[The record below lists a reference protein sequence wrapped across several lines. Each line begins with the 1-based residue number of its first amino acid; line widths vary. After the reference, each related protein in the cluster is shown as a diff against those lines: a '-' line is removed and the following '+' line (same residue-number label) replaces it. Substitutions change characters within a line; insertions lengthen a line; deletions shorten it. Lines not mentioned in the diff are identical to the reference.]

1 MSLSVV
7 VSPRK
12 AAGADGRISARSTH
26 VGFFAY
32 LGIAFFV
39 LMAIA
44 IPLGLV
50 GPTRPDTKGYDSAV
64 KAALKDADSNN
75 STAQGA
81 PQQAVVNGWLARDL
95 MEIQIKQNNDELVL
109 LHLAVVV
116 LIGALLTMSNCGL
129 CGGAGKGPDGAAD
142 RYVGISTYELLIS

>member
-1 MSLSVV
+1 MAFDT
-7 VSPRK
+7 R
-12 AAGADGRISARSTH
+12 R
-26 VGFFAY
+26 FFAY
-32 LGIAFFV
+32 LGVALFV

-50 GPTRPDTKGYDSAV
+50 GPTKPDTAGYNSAV
-64 KAALKDADSNN
+64 SAALRDADTNE

-109 LHLAVVV
+109 LHLGVVV
-116 LIGALLTMSNCGL
+116 LIGALLAIVIA
-129 CGGAGKGPDGAAD
+129 GGAAARINRQPEPEIAAAEVVTGD
-142 RYVGISTYELLIS
+142 TDPATEPAAT